1 MSFSRI
7 AGVILVIAGIV
18 LLFHPNIPMPAK
30 KSEVHVGSARA
41 IIETRR
47 IVSVPKAASWIV
59 IACGGVLVLL
69 GARRS

>member
-1 MSFSRI
+1 MSFSRVV
-7 AGVILVIAGIV
+7 GLVLVVAGIV

-30 KSEVHVGSARA
+30 KSELHVGSTRA

-59 IACGGVLVLL
+59 IGCGGLLVLL